1 MAKSIIQ
8 VVGFLLPN
16 PEKLQPLSICFL
28 KLLFC
33 LAAYPHFGH
42 LKGFWS
48 VWIMKWSLTFA
59 ARLNILEQTGHAHFP
74 TSSLIGNICKTV
86 IWSDEQ
92 HFVLLENPST
102 NKKYNHYESQDSFED
117 KSKVVKSIVILC
129 LFFVSQ
135 FWESENSSNASL
147 KSPFGWLHNHKMS
160 TETAF
165 SQYVQSCDVYSD
177 FFAWK
182 PLDTLGT

>member
-1 MAKSIIQ
+1 MPS
-8 VVGFLLPN
+8 

-74 TSSLIGNICKTV
+74 TSSLIGNICKN
-86 IWSDEQ
+86 SDMEWWAIFCFIRKSLNQ
-92 HFVLLENPST
+92 QEKTIIMNH
-102 NKKYNHYESQDSFED
+102 KKALKIIIFLQLI
-117 KSKVVKSIVILC
+117 VVLC

-135 FWESENSSNASL
+135 FLESENSSNASL

-165 SQYVQSCDVYSD
+165 FQCVQSCDVYSD

>member
-1 MAKSIIQ
+1 MTGFGENPSTDWTRVLLNIKFNGLNLNNLQELKKNLVSDKNNNNTVFHSIRGNGKIIQ
-8 VVGFLLPN
+8 VVGFLLPR

-92 HFVLLENPST
+92 YCVLLENPST
-102 NKKYNHYESQDSFED
+102 NKKNNH
-117 KSKVVKSIVILC
+117 
-129 LFFVSQ
+129 
-135 FWESENSSNASL
+135 
-147 KSPFGWLHNHKMS
+147 
-160 TETAF
+160 
-165 SQYVQSCDVYSD
+165 
-177 FFAWK
+177 
-182 PLDTLGT
+182 